1 MNAIV
6 CLSFVNSLIDV
17 RLQFNIK
24 MYKILLK
31 FIDSN
36 FVETLDEPKTMI
48 QWDLLLIVLTFLSK
62 YCYI

>member
-6 CLSFVNSLIDV
+6 CLSFVNSLIDI